1 VGDVADG
8 VEART
13 TDYYRSRA
21 VAEKVQRKLG
31 FPFYTR
37 DWKEFF
43 PAFFQALKSE
53 RVMMFILL
61 TMIMVV
67 AAFSIVSTLVMMIM
81 EKSSDIA
88 ILKAMGAEDDAIERI
103 FALEGTLIGVVGT
116 ALGVIAGISVTAR
129 IAFIQHQIENVLGID
144 TLPRACTSSRRCP
157 PSSTRARSRSRSGSR
172 WCSRSARRSCRAAAR
187 RGSIPWSRCVM
198 SRPPLLE
205 ARGVRRSFAT
215 GDGAIDVLRGV
226 DLVIRERE
234 RLAIVG
240 NSGVGKSTLLH
251 VLGTLDRPT
260 AGQIWFDGEDLF
272 ARDPAGLA
280 RFRNQSLGFIFQFHH
295 LLPEFNACENV
306 MMPGLGRR
314 AARRPRCASARLRL
328 LSEVGLEHRVN
339 HPVGKLSGGER
350 QRVAVAR
357 ALVLEPR
364 LVLADEPTGNL
375 DPKTADQV
383 LELLLEMNRVHGTA
397 LVVVTHSPEL
407 ALRLGRR
414 VELVDGYLVE
424 ADPGLGLSPEL
435 VTRPAES

>member
-1 VGDVADG
+1 
-8 VEART
+8 
-13 TDYYRSRA
+13 
-21 VAEKVQRKLG
+21 
-31 FPFYTR
+31 
-37 DWKEFF
+37 
-43 PAFFQALKSE
+43 
-53 RVMMFILL
+53 M
-61 TMIMVV
+61 
-67 AAFSIVSTLVMMIM
+67 
-81 EKSSDIA
+81 SS
-88 ILKAMGAEDDAIERI
+88 
-103 FALEGTLIGVVGT
+103 
-116 ALGVIAGISVTAR
+116 
-129 IAFIQHQIENVLGID
+129 
-144 TLPRACTSSRRCP
+144 
-157 PSSTRARSRSRSGSR
+157 
-172 WCSRSARRSCRAAAR
+172 
-187 RGSIPWSRCVM
+187 
-198 SRPPLLE
+198 PLLE
-205 ARGVRRSFAT
+205 ARDVRRSFVT
-215 GDGAIDVLRGV
+215 GDGTIEVLRGV

-234 RLAIVG
+234 RIAIVG

-260 AGQIWFDGEDLF
+260 AGRIWFDGEDLF

-306 MMPGLGRR
+306 MMPGLVGGLR
-314 AARRPRCASARLRL
+314 ASEMRERALRL

-397 LVVVTHSPEL
+397 LVVVTHSPDL

-414 VELVDGYLVE
+414 VELIDGYLVE
-424 ADPGLGLSPEL
+424 ALPESNLGLS
-435 VTRPAES
+435 T